1 MNRLKRFLLT
11 FATAGAVTAGL
22 CLAGCSD
29 SGENSK
35 GGEVLKSS
43 RKIAE
48 AKGEKS
54 AARKARRSESKTGG
68 EKTKRRFFD
77 DDSAAD
83 ATWLKERKAKVDEIL
98 RLMQE
103 VAKGEK
109 LAAGRISRVDAL
121 DRILD
126 LGDRDASLSLA
137 RRMRLSDDR
146 AERAA
151 ALGAFSWFGSRGMSD
166 VTSMLADP
174 DPELAAE
181 AFETW
186 KTSLGEIDDDSMRCE
201 LIVDAAKLV
210 ENDPEMGSLMMEL
223 TQIGSTA
230 MAVETLDKIIVAED
244 TTAAAKESARDIYQ
258 HLADTDYVDH
268 ETAVQKAAQ
277 IRAEDE
283 AIDPERAARIQAAFG
298 EAFSSEGDKK

>member
-1 MNRLKRFLLT
+1 MNRLKQVLLT

-29 SGENSK
+29 SGEK
-35 GGEVLKSS
+35 ADGGEVLKSS
-43 RKIAE
+43 RKITE

-54 AARKARRSESKTGG
+54 AARKPCRSESKTGDA
-68 EKTKRRFFD
+68 KAKRRFFD
-77 DDSAAD
+77 DDSTAD
-83 ATWLKERKAKVDEIL
+83 AAWLKERKAKVDEIL
-98 RLMQE
+98 KLMQE
-103 VAKGEK
+103 LAKGEN

-126 LGDRDASLSLA
+126 LGDRDAALSLA

-151 ALGAFSWFGSRGMSD
+151 ALDAFGWFGSRGAAD

-186 KTSLGEIDDDSMRCE
+186 KASLAEIDDDSMRCE

-230 MAVETLDKIIVAED
+230 MAVETLDKIIVDGE

-283 AIDPERAARIQAAFG
+283 AIDPERAARIQQAFG
-298 EAFSSEGDKK
+298 EAFSSEGGKK